1 MLAPATYAVYE
12 WSDYLVRYDGA
23 TRLRVGDRLVQPID
37 DGLFGVRFEN
47 QLGLTSIQPLNAHG
61 PCCAPLAL
69 EVISPKFPGIEQHVG
84 FLSALLDD
92 LFARAAR
99 LPFAISAD
107 TARGAVDVPA
117 PPTPLFTLHFLLQ
130 HARTLR
136 EAAGVVVARPHR
148 RLADRPE
155 FMPLAAV
162 SEADPDVLLDV
173 LTSPERWVRAS
184 GFPLATKLRGHAPS
198 EVWQRRPEETLDTP
212 ENRFVKAFLRDLLFA
227 ADSLPRQPWW
237 RQVSADRQRVIHET
251 ESMLRLTLAQPM
263 FAEVGDLRRIPSSS
277 RVLLRR
283 EGYREMLDAWR
294 LFNLARRPFFGHLQ
308 RAIDLRDVATL
319 YEVWCFFALVGE
331 IAAALDVSPSLSLH
345 VSDEHGLNWR
355 SEARFGSTGTLVY
368 NKSVRGYSVGL
379 RPDYLWYR
387 NGKPEVALD
396 AKFRLDRADWSDDTS
411 QATVKNDDLYKM
423 HTYRDALGLRA
434 AVVVYP
440 GDVARFY
447 QTAALFDSLSA
458 MEVLMREDV
467 AGVGGVPMRPEKLVA
482 LEELFHES

>member
-1 MLAPATYAVYE
+1 M
-12 WSDYLVRYDGA
+12 
-23 TRLRVGDRLVQPID
+23 
-37 DGLFGVRFEN
+37 
-47 QLGLTSIQPLNAHG
+47 
-61 PCCAPLAL
+61 L
-69 EVISPKFPGIEQHVG
+69 EVISPKFPSVEQHVE

-99 LPFAISAD
+99 LPFAVSAD
-107 TARGAVDVPA
+107 TARGVVDVPA

-130 HARTLR
+130 HARALR

-155 FMPLAAV
+155 FVPLAAV

-227 ADSLPRQPWW
+227 AESLPRQPWW

-263 FAEVGDLRRIPSSS
+263 FTEVGDLRRIPSSS

-283 EGYREMLDAWR
+283 EGYRELLDAWR

-308 RAIDLRDVATL
+308 RAIDLRDIATL
-319 YEVWCFFALVGE
+319 YEVWCFFALVEE
-331 IAAALDVSPSLSLH
+331 IQPPRWTSRRCCRCTSPTSMASTGARKRASARQARSSTTVLYAATRSASAPTTSGTATANPKSPSTPNSASTAPTGPTRHQPRPSRTTTYTRCIRIGMRWGCGRRWWCIRGMSQRCFRGRKL
-345 VSDEHGLNWR
+345 DCHGI
-355 SEARFGSTGTLVY
+355 LV
-368 NKSVRGYSVGL
+368 
-379 RPDYLWYR
+379 
-387 NGKPEVALD
+387 
-396 AKFRLDRADWSDDTS
+396 
-411 QATVKNDDLYKM
+411 
-423 HTYRDALGLRA
+423 
-434 AVVVYP
+434 
-440 GDVARFY
+440 
-447 QTAALFDSLSA
+447 
-458 MEVLMREDV
+458 
-467 AGVGGVPMRPEKLVA
+467 
-482 LEELFHES
+482 